1 MKKRAPKVEK
11 VKGPTPTELK
21 LALAEANRTISA
33 ITLQLECDYE
43 PRPQRGSQV
52 WSPSYGEPGRTW
64 QERCKLAEEDTRHVL
79 HRASLAESAHRAMAE
94 ALTVAGREGYCTDDR
109 GRVMSSRSSPLA
121 VIAAWAGRGMTDKP
135 ENDGQVA
142 SGGGLAHGIGNL

>member
-1 MKKRAPKVEK
+1 VKKRAPKVEK

-33 ITLQLECDYE
+33 ITHQLGCDYE
-43 PRPQRGSQV
+43 PRPTANAYPFSV
-52 WSPSYGEPGRTW
+52 FAWPEDTW
-64 QERCKLAEEDTRHVL
+64 QKRCTRVQRDYEHAL
-79 HRASLAESAHRAMAE
+79 RRCELAESAHRAMAE

-121 VIAAWAGRGMTDKP
+121 VIAGWAGRGMTDKP